1 MMSRT
6 KWYYRPNRAYAM
18 GICLHHRR
26 PILYD
31 EGRAKGCV
39 SRRRCKWFRGPNEG
53 TPAEVM
59 EATSCPAE
67 EEWEYEEPEAE
78 EEDPDEDMR
87 EKMYE
92 CQSCGFRFEEPEPH
106 REHCEG
112 YGYEEVWGCPRCGGG
127 YIEVYV

>member
-6 KWYYRPNRAYAM
+6 KWYFRPNRAYAM

-67 EEWEYEEPEAE
+67 EEWEYEEPEE

-106 REHCEG
+106 RERCEG

>member
-67 EEWEYEEPEAE
+67 EEEEEEWE
-78 EEDPDEDMR
+78 EEDDKGQLHYQRDTLSAGDGHSSQIPLFAPQM
-87 EKMYE
+87 
-92 CQSCGFRFEEPEPH
+92 PL
-106 REHCEG
+106 
-112 YGYEEVWGCPRCGGG
+112 
-127 YIEVYV
+127 